1 MTTPNRRAVRWALR
15 RPTHPDIVRPR
26 SRTKRW
32 LRKFTAWTRWME
44 FSAERLRPPNH
55 RCLHSPTSPHSPTLP
70 HSPTCDADEFLK
82 QAKRKFLGRVVQVR
96 NLRSK
101 FCLPLYTAPDGHKI
115 RNLPAL
121 TPGELVQI
129 TEVRTSSDLSRV
141 AGRTVLPNPDSPEDC
156 LWVNLWSKFN
166 LHGEQ
171 PRNGVWYVQRPS

>member
-1 MTTPNRRAVRWALR
+1 MLHRRATGSGASAATTARGA
-15 RPTHPDIVRPR
+15 
-26 SRTKRW
+26 KRAAW
-32 LRKFTAWTRWME
+32 DATTDFTDFTPFTDFTRFTAFTP
-44 FSAERLRPPNH
+44 FTAGG
-55 RCLHSPTSPHSPTLP
+55 
-70 HSPTCDADEFLK
+70 ADEFLK

-156 LWVNLWSKFN
+156 LCVNLWSKFN

>member
-1 MTTPNRRAVRWALR
+1 MTAGEASSSVGEFK
-15 RPTHPDIVRPR
+15 R
-26 SRTKRW
+26 SAGEASSVGEFKRDE
-32 LRKFTAWTRWME
+32 LAYGNTAG
-44 FSAERLRPPNH
+44 
-55 RCLHSPTSPHSPTLP
+55 
-70 HSPTCDADEFLK
+70 DADEFLK

-115 RNLPAL
+115 RNLSAL

-129 TEVRTSSDLSRV
+129 TEVRMSSDLSRV

>member
-1 MTTPNRRAVRWALR
+1 M
-15 RPTHPDIVRPR
+15 
-26 SRTKRW
+26 
-32 LRKFTAWTRWME
+32 
-44 FSAERLRPPNH
+44 
-55 RCLHSPTSPHSPTLP
+55 
-70 HSPTCDADEFLK
+70 K
-82 QAKRKFLGRVVQVR
+82 QAKRKFLGRVVHVR

-115 RNLPAL
+115 RTLPAL

-129 TEVRTSSDLSRV
+129 TEVRMSSDRSRA
-141 AGRTVLPNPDSPEDC
+141 AGRTVLPEPDSPEDC

>member
-1 MTTPNRRAVRWALR
+1 MTAEEASSSVGEFKLSAEQMTTGEASSSSGEFK
-15 RPTHPDIVRPR
+15 R
-26 SRTKRW
+26 SAGEASSVGEFKRDE
-32 LRKFTAWTRWME
+32 LAYGNTAG
-44 FSAERLRPPNH
+44 
-55 RCLHSPTSPHSPTLP
+55 
-70 HSPTCDADEFLK
+70 DADEFLK

-115 RNLPAL
+115 RNLSAL